1 MPKRD
6 KFAFKFSDE
15 WYTVQGAETAL
26 HGDKSN
32 LSAMKEEY
40 TRMRDVA
47 QKRLKRL
54 GDSFSE
60 SKAYREHRDGF
71 LKISEI
77 DPRDLPKAF
86 SDIAK
91 FLKAKASSASG
102 QRDIRRK
109 TIETWQEQGLNLNQ
123 KNYDKAIR
131 ILEELR
137 KRKLVYGSDKVV
149 ELADSMLE
157 LDDQQTEQWLDHL
170 DTLME
175 HTDELQEIDDVAGYE
190 FDDIIRML
198 GE

>member
-6 KFAFKFSDE
+6 RFSKKFSDD
-15 WYTVQGAETAL
+15 WYTVQGVESAL
-26 HGDKSN
+26 HDPESLKQLRS
-32 LSAMKEEY
+32 EY

-47 QKRLKRL
+47 EKRLKRL
-54 GDSFSE
+54 GESFGD
-60 SKAYREHRDGF
+60 SKAYREHAQGF
-71 LKISEI
+71 SKLSEV
-77 DPRDLPKAF
+77 DPRDFPKAF
-86 SDIAK
+86 SEVAK
-91 FLKAKASSASG
+91 ILKAKASSASG
-102 QRDIRRK
+102 QREIRRK

-175 HTDELQEIDDVAGYE
+175 HTDELQEIEDVAGYE
-190 FDDIIRML
+190 FDEIIRML

>member
-1 MPKRD
+1 MPRRD
-6 KFAFKFSDE
+6 KFSFKFSDE

-32 LSAMKEEY
+32 LKVLKEEY

-47 QKRLKRL
+47 EKRLKRL
-54 GDSFSE
+54 GENFSE

-71 LKISEI
+71 SKIGEI

-86 SDIAK
+86 SDVAK

-102 QRDIRRK
+102 QREIRRK

-170 DTLME
+170 DILME

>member
-1 MPKRD
+1 MPRRD
-6 KFAFKFSDE
+6 KFSFKFSDE

-32 LSAMKEEY
+32 LKAMKEEY

-54 GDSFSE
+54 GESFSE
-60 SKAYREHRDGF
+60 SKAYREHSDGF
-71 LKISEI
+71 SKISEI

-86 SDIAK
+86 SDVAK

-123 KNYDKAIR
+123 KNYDRAIR

-157 LDDQQTEQWLDHL
+157 LDDQQTEQWFDHL

-175 HTDELQEIDDVAGYE
+175 HTDELQEIEDVAGYE
-190 FDDIIRML
+190 FDEIIRML

>member
-6 KFAFKFSDE
+6 KFSFKFSDE

-32 LSAMKEEY
+32 LQAMKDEY

-54 GDSFSE
+54 GESFSE

-71 LKISEI
+71 SKISEI

-86 SDIAK
+86 SDVAK

-157 LDDQQTEQWLDHL
+157 LDDQQTEQWLDRL

-190 FDDIIRML
+190 FDEIIRML

>member
-1 MPKRD
+1 MPKQE
-6 KFAFKFSDE
+6 KFSFKYSDD

-26 HGDKSN
+26 HGNERDLKT
-32 LSAMKEEY
+32 MKQEY
-40 TRMRDVA
+40 SRMRDVA

-54 GDSFSE
+54 GESFAE
-60 SKAYREHRDGF
+60 SKAYREHKEGF
-71 LKISEI
+71 AKIGEI
-77 DPRDLPKAF
+77 DPRDFPKAF
-86 SDIAK
+86 SEVAK

-102 QRDIRRK
+102 QREIRRK

-170 DTLME
+170 DKLME
-175 HTDELQEIDDVAGYE
+175 HTDELQEIEDVAGYE
-190 FDDIIRML
+190 FDDILEML